1 MIFSHLKAA
10 VSIWTNQNTKACLFS
25 YDSLWHTL
33 GISLKDSQQAHLNS
47 IFRNVFAHQLSN
59 QDRFEIVGID
69 STFSPLYL
77 VFQGEVRE
85 VLRELVRENDGRE
98 RVQTRV
104 LVDEKLDMAE
114 YLLDSDLIAFGAAV
128 ESGQL
133 TALV

>member
-1 MIFSHLKAA
+1 MFLISVTFLCHL
-10 VSIWTNQNTKACLFS
+10 
-25 YDSLWHTL
+25 TL
-33 GISLKDSQQAHLNS
+33 AL
-47 IFRNVFAHQLSN
+47 
-59 QDRFEIVGID
+59 
-69 STFSPLYL
+69 T
-77 VFQGEVRE
+77 FQGEVRE